1 MSGFL
6 NNFNIDSIKLNTN
19 SIIVG
24 QEKSGKSNVIFLLIN
39 LFIQKYNIK
48 VYICSNKEE
57 EYNQLI
63 QRKLLHRL

>member
-1 MSGFL
+1 MSGIL